1 MLYESRGRK
10 IMKYRDLIQFEPVE
24 TVIQLI
30 SSEDADYAAQLVQ
43 TYVISER
50 MAEVITE
57 VIIPHLQF
65 HYPHDNKGVLVVG
78 NYGTGKSHLLSVLTS
93 VARDSGLLQHLT
105 NDLVKE
111 EMGGITGQFQVLRLE
126 IGAVTNDLRSII
138 CSNLERFLAGIGVE
152 YHFPAATRITNNKD
166 CLYEMM
172 DAFHSVYPEQGL
184 LIAIDEM
191 LDYLHSRKDFNLVLD
206 LGFLRELGEVCKN
219 TRIRVIA
226 GVQESLFDNPKFQ
239 FVAESLRRV
248 QDRFEQVKIAR
259 EDVAYVVEQRLLKKS
274 ETQRAMIKG
283 HLEKFAGLFERMAAN
298 MHEFVNLYPVH
309 PAYLEV
315 FERVYIAEKREIL
328 KTISLHIRKLLDQDI
343 PEDDPGLV
351 SFDSY
356 WSFIKENPTLRT
368 DPDVKKVIDAANV
381 VEEKL
386 RTGVLNPVSRESSLR
401 ILSAL
406 SVHRLTTGEINVRM
420 GLAPEEVKEG
430 IALLIPGLPE
440 QNADFLV
447 ITINTLLGEMRRLT
461 SGKFIGYNK
470 ENHQYF
476 IEVEGGEDPDVLICE
491 RAGDLSD
498 YMLDQYYFALL
509 RRVMQCSDETYVS
522 GVSIWEYDLV
532 WQEKKVTRTGY
543 LFFGAPNERST
554 AQPPQDYCIYFLQ
567 PFDPLLFTD
576 EERPDEVFFYLKERS
591 PEFIEKL
598 KLFGGAMEMM
608 KIAPTPDR
616 PIYREKGEE
625 YLGEL
630 SSYLLENITN
640 AFAVTYQGSKKP
652 LAERLQG
659 RSAGSFKEIIDQVA
673 SFCLGGYFAGEYPDY
688 PSFPVL
694 LTRQNLKPSIEEAI
708 KYLATRQSRLG
719 ARVLDGL
726 QLLDGEEIVPEKS
739 PYANYFLGILQEKGG
754 SQVVNREELIAGP
767 DRAER
772 DIFFKLEPEFV
783 VVVLAALV
791 YRGDIVLNLAG
802 REINAGN
809 LVDMTRINLDDL
821 INFRY
826 YKIPPTLNIPVLERL
841 LVLLGLPP
849 GLIKNESTRE
859 EAVRGIQEAAL
870 RTSRQVLFLQEE
882 ITGGLPCWGKNLIS
896 GEVQDGYRKLA
907 GEHKSFLESL
917 RRYNSVGRLK
927 QFPYQEADIVHQ
939 LDIRERLQDVDK
951 IALLARELGP
961 YGAYL
966 MTAEAVLS
974 VDHPLAQDLQQLRAE
989 FQGGLQDRKK
999 LVASSFRQEM
1009 SRKARDLKKR
1019 YIEEYIHLHG
1029 KRRLNRREDERMARF
1044 LQDSRFEILKDLSE
1058 IKYLPGNQYRGLL
1071 NKVRSLIPCP
1081 DLTKDELEVQAIC
1094 PHCHFRPAEEWEF
1107 PAVGLVL
1114 SQLDEE
1120 LDNMLGGWCH
1130 IMLDFVADPGVTSSF
1145 ELLETEQKRAVRK
1158 FQARGKLPGE
1168 IGEDFIQ
1175 GMQLLFQGLDGVTFS
1190 VSGLKEVLAGD
1201 GGPCTVEEVKSRFA
1215 QYLAD
1220 VLHGRNHEKV
1230 RMIIE

>member
-1 MLYESRGRK
+1 
-10 IMKYRDLIQFEPVE
+10 MKYRDLIQFEPIE

-57 VIIPHLQF
+57 VMIPHLQF

-78 NYGTGKSHLLSVLTS
+78 NYGTGKSHLLSVLTA
-93 VARDSGLLQHLT
+93 VAENSALLQYLT
-105 NDLVKE
+105 NDLIKE
-111 EMGGITGQFQVLRLE
+111 EMAGIAGQFQVLRLE

-138 CSNLERFLAGIGVE
+138 CSNLERFLEGIGVE
-152 YHFPAATRITNNKD
+152 YRFPPASEITNNKD

-172 DAFHSVYPEQGL
+172 EAFHSVYPEQGL

-219 TRIRVIA
+219 SRIRVIA

-274 ETQRAMIKG
+274 ETQRSMIKS
-283 HLEKFAGLFERMAAN
+283 HLEKFTGIFERMAAN
-298 MHEFVNLYPVH
+298 IHEFVDLYPVH

-328 KTISLHIRKLLDQDI
+328 KTISQHIRKLLDQDV

-386 RTGVLNPVSRESSLR
+386 CTGGLNPVSRECSLR

-406 SVHRLTTGEINVRM
+406 SVHRLTTGGINVRM
-420 GLAPEEVKEG
+420 GLAPAEIKEE

-440 QNADFLV
+440 QDSYFLV
-447 ITINTLLGEMRRLT
+447 STIDTLLGDMRRLT

-476 IEVEGGEDPDVLICE
+476 IEVEGGEDPDVLISE
-491 RAGDLSD
+491 RAKDLSD
-498 YMLDQYYFALL
+498 YMLDRYYFALL
-509 RRVMQCSDETYVS
+509 RQVMQCSDETYVS

-532 WQEKKVTRTGY
+532 WPEKKVTRTGY

-554 AQPPQDYCIYFLQ
+554 AQPPQDYYIYFLQ
-567 PFDPLLFTD
+567 PFDPPPFSD
-576 EERPDEVFFYLKERS
+576 QERPDEVFFYLKERS

-598 KLFGGAMEMM
+598 KLFGGAMEMI

-625 YLGEL
+625 YLGDL
-630 SSYLLENITN
+630 SSYLLENITR
-640 AFAVTYQGSKKP
+640 AFAVTYQGTQKP

-659 RSAGSFKEIIDQVA
+659 KSAGSFKEIIDQVV
-673 SFCLGGYFAGEYPDY
+673 SFCLSGYFAGEYPDY

-694 LTRQNLKPSIEEAI
+694 LTRQNLSPSIEEAI
-708 KYLATRQSRLG
+708 KYLATGQGKLG
-719 ARVLDGL
+719 ARVLEGL
-726 QLLDGEEIVPEKS
+726 QLMDGDEIAPEKS
-739 PYANYFLGILQEKGG
+739 PYANCFLDILRKKGG
-754 SQVVNREELIAGP
+754 NQVVNREEIITGP

-772 DIFFKLEPEFV
+772 DRFFKMEPEFV

-802 REINAGN
+802 REITASN
-809 LVDMTRINLDDL
+809 LVDMTRISLDDL
-821 INFRY
+821 VNFRY
-826 YKIPPTLNIPVLERL
+826 YKIPPTLNIPALEKL
-841 LVLLGLPP
+841 LLLLGLTP

-859 EAVRGIQEAAL
+859 EAVRRIQETAL
-870 RTSRQVLFLQEE
+870 RTTKQVLFLQEE
-882 ITGGLPCWGKNLIS
+882 IAGGFPCWGKNLIN

-907 GEHKSFLESL
+907 DEHKSFLESL
-917 RRYNSVGRLK
+917 RRYNSVGKLK
-927 QFPYQEADIVHQ
+927 QFPYQEADIARQ
-939 LDIRERLQDVDK
+939 LDIQEKLQDVDK
-951 IALLARELGP
+951 IALLAREMGP

-966 MTAEAVLS
+966 MTAEAVLP
-974 VDHPLAQDLQQLRAE
+974 VDHTLVQELQNLKAE
-989 FQGGLQDRKK
+989 FYEGLDDRKK
-999 LVASSFRQEM
+999 LVDSAFRQEM
-1009 SRKARDLKKR
+1009 SRKAKDLKKR

-1029 KRRLNRREDERMARF
+1029 KRRLNRREDERRARF
-1044 LQDSRFEILKDLSE
+1044 LQDRRFEILKCLSE
-1058 IKYLPGNQYRGLL
+1058 IKFLPADQYLGLL
-1071 NKVRSLIPCP
+1071 NKVRSLSTCP
-1081 DLTKDELEVQAIC
+1081 DLTKEELEVQAIC
-1094 PHCHFRPAEEWEF
+1094 PHCHFRPADEWEL
-1107 PAVGLVL
+1107 PAMGLVL

-1120 LDNMLGGWCH
+1120 LENMLDSWCR
-1130 IMLDFVADPGVTSSF
+1130 IMLDFVSDPGVTSSF
-1145 ELLETEQKRAVRK
+1145 ELLETGQKRAVKK
-1158 FQARGKLPGE
+1158 FQAEEKLPDE
-1168 IGEDFIQ
+1168 ISEDFIQ
-1175 GMQLLFQGLDGVTFS
+1175 GMQLLFQGLDKVTFS
-1190 VSGLKEVLAGD
+1190 ISELKKELARD
-1201 GGPCTVEEVKSRFA
+1201 GGPCTVEEIKHRFA
-1215 QYLAD
+1215 HYLAK
-1220 VLHGRNHEKV
+1220 VLDGRNHEKV
-1230 RMIIE
+1230 RIIIE

>member
-1 MLYESRGRK
+1 
-10 IMKYRDLIQFEPVE
+10 MKYSDLIQFEPVE

-30 SSEDADYAAQLVQ
+30 SSEDTDYASQLVK

-50 MAEVITE
+50 MAEVIVE
-57 VIIPHLQF
+57 VIIPQLQF
-65 HYPHDNKGVLVVG
+65 HYPRDNKGILVVG

-93 VARDSGLLQHLT
+93 VAEDSALLPHLT
-105 NDLVKE
+105 NELVKE
-111 EMGGITGQFQVLRLE
+111 KMHDIAGQFRVLRLE

-138 CSNLERFLAGIGVE
+138 CSNLERFLARIGVE
-152 YHFPAATRITNNKD
+152 YRFPPASEITNNKD

-172 DAFHSVYPEQGL
+172 EAFHSVYPEQGL
-184 LIAIDEM
+184 LIAIDEL

-206 LGFLRELGEVCKN
+206 LGFLRELAEVCKS
-219 TRIRVIA
+219 TRIRVVA

-248 QDRFEQVKIAR
+248 RDRFEQVKIAR

-274 ETQRAMIKG
+274 ETQRAMIKR
-283 HLEKFAGLFERMAAN
+283 HLEKFTGFFERMAAN
-298 MHEFVNLYPVH
+298 MHEFVSLYPVH

-328 KTISLHIRKLLDQDI
+328 KTISLHIRKLLDQDV
-343 PEDDPGLV
+343 PDDDPGLV

-356 WSFIKENPTLRT
+356 WSFIKDNPALRT
-368 DPDVKKVIDAANV
+368 DPDVKRVIDAANV

-386 RTGVLNPVSRESSLR
+386 RTGVQNPVSRESSLR

-420 GLAPEEVKEG
+420 GLAPEEIKEG
-430 IALLIPGLPE
+430 IGLLIPGLPE
-440 QNADFLV
+440 QNSDFLV
-447 ITINTLLGEMRRLT
+447 ITINTLLEEMRRLT

-476 IEVEGGEDPDVLICE
+476 IEVEGGEDPDVLIAE
-491 RAGDLSD
+491 RAEDLSD

-554 AQPPQDYCIYFLQ
+554 AQPPQDYYIYFLQ
-567 PFDPLLFTD
+567 PFDPPPFTD

-598 KLFGGAMEMM
+598 KLFGGAMEML

-625 YLGEL
+625 YLSDL

-640 AFAVTYQGSKKP
+640 AFMVKYQGSKKP

-659 RSAGSFKEIIDQVA
+659 KRGGSFKEIIDQVA
-673 SFCLGGYFAGEYPDY
+673 SFCLSGYFAGEYPDY

-708 KYLATRQSRLG
+708 KYLATGQSRLG
-719 ARVLDGL
+719 ARVLEGL
-726 QLLDGEEIVPEKS
+726 QLLDGEEIVPETSRYSKH
-739 PYANYFLGILQEKGG
+739 FLGILKEKGG
-754 SQVVNREELIAGP
+754 NQVVNREEIIKGP

-802 REINAGN
+802 REINASN
-809 LVDMTRINLDDL
+809 LVDMTRISVDELV
-821 INFRY
+821 NFRY
-826 YKIPPTLNIPVLERL
+826 YKTPPTLNIPALEKL

-859 EAVRGIQEAAL
+859 EAVRRIQEVAL
-870 RTSRQVLFLQEE
+870 RTAKQVLYLQEE
-882 ITGGLPCWGKNLIS
+882 INGGLPCWGKNLIS
-896 GEVQDGYRKLA
+896 GEVQNGYKKLA
-907 GEHKSFLESL
+907 AEYKSFLESL
-917 RRYNSVGRLK
+917 RPYNSVGRLK
-927 QFPYQEADIVHQ
+927 QFPYQEADIAHQ
-939 LDIRERLQDVDK
+939 LDIQKKLQDIDK
-951 IALLARELGP
+951 IVLLARELGS

-966 MTAEAVLS
+966 MTAEAVLP
-974 VDHPLAQDLQQLRAE
+974 VDHPLVQE
-989 FQGGLQDRKK
+989 LQDFKDDYQRGINDRSK
-999 LVASSFRQEM
+999 LLSSSFRQEM
-1009 SRKARDLKKR
+1009 SRRAKDLKKR

-1029 KRRLNRREDERMARF
+1029 KRRLNRREEERRARY
-1044 LQDSRFEILKDLSE
+1044 LQDRRFKVLKCLSE
-1058 IKYLPGNQYRGLL
+1058 IKYLPVNQYQGLL
-1071 NKVRSLIPCP
+1071 NKVRSLISCP
-1081 DLTKDELEVQAIC
+1081 DLTKAELEVQAIC

-1107 PAVGLVL
+1107 PAVALVL
-1114 SQLDEE
+1114 SQLDLE
-1120 LDNMLGGWCH
+1120 LDNMLGNWCR
-1130 IMLDFVADPGVTSSF
+1130 IMLDFLADPGVISSF
-1145 ELLETEQKRAVRK
+1145 ELLETEQKRVVK
-1158 FQARGKLPGE
+1158 EFQARKKLPGE
-1168 IGEDFIQ
+1168 ISEDFIQ
-1175 GMQLLFQGLDGVTFS
+1175 GMQLLFQGLDRVTFS
-1190 VSGLKEVLAGD
+1190 VNELKGVLSGD
-1201 GGPCTVEEVKSRFA
+1201 GGPCTVEEIKRRFA
-1215 QYLAD
+1215 NYLD
-1220 VLHGRNHEKV
+1220 KVLRGHDREKV
-1230 RMIIE
+1230 RIIIE